1 LKTTTSL
8 NLCKD
13 ISLPLAHH
21 TIFNKLYTFI
31 KQNRLE
37 LDVLTKTI
45 KSEGDK
51 TKIPTDY
58 QLTDMLAIDTYTIK
72 DGILVKK
79 AKENHPDGNKKKL
92 IIANKA
98 SFVGAFIDNGR
109 INLTGNHKFYI
120 LGDNLEK
127 IVSMFS
133 YKIMYMVSQFTKYGQ
148 DFLDRDAFNYVPDI
162 RKLGITD
169 ITEEKLYEMIGL
181 TESEKESI
189 SKFC

>member
-1 LKTTTSL
+1 M
-8 NLCKD
+8 
-13 ISLPLAHH
+13 
-21 TIFNKLYTFI
+21 YTFI